1 MADRIPRGEQ
11 RFAAITY
18 SKLAEWTGL
27 TLATIR
33 SYGSKGRIPKHDLA
47 ATMRWVNERRAAKG
61 LPHIGDPRVA
71 APDAKGRVWFG
82 DVPTGATYPATQD
95 DETTTEPPVPSED
108 VSTKAPTSPLIH
120 PASCRCHSCYLASK
134 AAKR

>member
-18 SKLAEWTGL
+18 SKLSEWTGL

-33 SYGSKGRIPKHDLA
+33 SYGAKGRIPKHDLE
-47 ATMRWVNERRAAKG
+47 ATLHWVNQRRDRLG
-61 LPHIGDPRVA
+61 LPPIGDPNQPI
-71 APDAKGRVWFG
+71 PDSDNA
-82 DVPTGATYPATQD
+82 DPPTTQD
-95 DETTTEPPVPSED
+95 NETTTTQPALSQD
-108 VSTKAPTSPLIH
+108 ITTKAPTSPLIH
-120 PASCRCHSCYLASK
+120 PASCRCHKCYLASK